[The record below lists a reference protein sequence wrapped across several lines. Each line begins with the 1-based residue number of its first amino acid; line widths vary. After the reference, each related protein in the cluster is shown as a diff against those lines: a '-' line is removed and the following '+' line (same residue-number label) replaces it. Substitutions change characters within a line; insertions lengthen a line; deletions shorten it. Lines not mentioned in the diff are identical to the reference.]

1 MWPLCGVCCRG
12 AAPAPGGFDVRKFV
26 LNYLIPRIGQYFLVI
41 FLGVT
46 LTFIIPRLS
55 PVDPVEAQINRV
67 MMSGSEVN
75 PDAIISMRDALT
87 EMYGLSGSTL
97 QQYFAFWGR
106 LFRGD
111 LGPSLAAFPTP
122 VSKLLAQAMPWTF
135 GLLMTSIMIS
145 WIIGN
150 ALGAMASYYDKNV
163 PIQIVD
169 VLSQAVRPIPYYIMA
184 LVLLVVFA
192 YYIPIFPFS
201 GAYPPGMHVELSLD
215 FVLTVIWHSIL
226 PLLSLVLI
234 GVGGWFIG
242 MKSLTSNIIS
252 EDYVVYVENA
262 GLRKNRILTQ
272 YVIRNA
278 MLPQITG
285 LALQIGLIFS
295 GALIM
300 EVVFGYPGM
309 GTLTLQ
315 AVMSNDYSLIMGI
328 TLLSIVGVATI
339 VLILDLVYPLFDP
352 RVRIQ

>member
-1 MWPLCGVCCRG
+1 
-12 AAPAPGGFDVRKFV
+12 VRKFV
-26 LNYLIPRIGQYFLVI
+26 LNYLIPRILQYFLVI

-46 LTFIIPRLS
+46 ITFIIPRLS

-67 MMSGSEVN
+67 MMSGSQVS
-75 PDAIISMRDALT
+75 PDAVISLREALT
-87 EMYGLSGSTL
+87 EMYGLEGSPL

-106 LFRGD
+106 LLRGD
-111 LGPSLAAFPTP
+111 LGPSLATFPTP
-122 VSKLLAQAMPWTF
+122 VTTLLARAMPWTF
-135 GLLMTSIMIS
+135 GLLMTSILIS
-145 WIIGN
+145 WIVGN
-150 ALGAMASYYDKNV
+150 ILGALASYYEKNI

-184 LVLLVVFA
+184 LLLLVFFA
-192 YYIPIFPFS
+192 YYWPIFPFS
-201 GAYPPGMHVELSLD
+201 GAYPPGTQPNWSLS
-215 FVLTVIWHSIL
+215 FALTVIRHSTL

-252 EDYVVYVENA
+252 EDYVVYAENA
-262 GLRKNRILTQ
+262 GLRKNRILSQ
-272 YVIRNA
+272 YIMRNA

-309 GTLTLQ
+309 GTLTFQ
-315 AVMSNDYSLIMGI
+315 AVMANDYSLIMGI
-328 TLLSIVGVATI
+328 TLLSIIGVATM
-339 VLILDLVYPLFDP
+339 VLILDFIYPLFDP
-352 RVRIQ
+352 RVRHQ